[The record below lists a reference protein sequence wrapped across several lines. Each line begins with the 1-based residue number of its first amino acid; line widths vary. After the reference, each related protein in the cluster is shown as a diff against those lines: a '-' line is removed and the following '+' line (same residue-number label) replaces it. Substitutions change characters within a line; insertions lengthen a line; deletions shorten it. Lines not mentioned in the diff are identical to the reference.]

1 MATANDTA
9 PRGEV
14 VAFPGRRVRPLN
26 EDQLPAHWSRGLRA
40 HYLHVT
46 YDGFN
51 THDQAFR
58 YCEAMAAVE
67 PQKVGESARD
77 YSLRQARA
85 AIALLPRRGGMV
97 D

>member
-26 EDQLPAHWSRGLRA
+26 EDQLPAHWSRALRA
-40 HYLHVT
+40 HYLRVT
-46 YDGFN
+46 DGDFTPHAEAFN
-51 THDQAFR
+51 
-58 YCEAMAAVE
+58 YCQTMAAL
-67 PQKVGESARD
+67 QRGEDESERD
-77 YSLRQARA
+77 YMLRCARS
-85 AIALLPRRGGMV
+85 AIALLPRRDGMV

>member
-1 MATANDTA
+1 MTATVIPF
-9 PRGEV
+9 PRTRALE
-14 VAFPGRRVRPLN
+14 
-26 EDQLPAHWSRGLRA
+26 EHELPAHWSPQMRG

-85 AIALLPRRGGMV
+85 AIAMLPKRRAE
-97 D
+97 

>member
-26 EDQLPAHWSRGLRA
+26 EDQLPAHWSPQMRG

-58 YCEAMAAVE
+58 YCEAMAALHR
-67 PQKVGESARD
+67 GEDESERD
-77 YSLRQARA
+77 YMLRCARA
-85 AIALLPRRGGMV
+85 AVALLPRREG
-97 D
+97 